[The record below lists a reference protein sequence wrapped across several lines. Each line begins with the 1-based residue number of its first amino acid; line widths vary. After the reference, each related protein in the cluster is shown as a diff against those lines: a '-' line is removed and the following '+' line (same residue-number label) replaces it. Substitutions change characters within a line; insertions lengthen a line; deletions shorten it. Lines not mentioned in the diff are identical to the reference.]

1 LASRVVGCGCSLAL
15 PTDSERRYDI
25 SRVIYRDIPYQN
37 VYYPI
42 STPMLWPNEGKQ
54 TENQKPKVKAKQFK
68 GSLETP
74 SI

>member
-1 LASRVVGCGCSLAL
+1 
-15 PTDSERRYDI
+15 
-25 SRVIYRDIPYQN
+25 